1 MLTIIWMYGIIEV
14 QNQKGGLRMSA
25 PIIIDLTGK
34 RFGRLTVL
42 EMGESRYQPSGKQR
56 IFWKCKCDCGRIKE
70 IDGQSLRSG
79 GTISC
84 GCYRSEHNRE
94 SQLKPNIYDLTG
106 EYGVCY
112 FNNGGKFI
120 FDLEDYDKIKEYTWC
135 RRQGGYAGCT
145 RKENGKSKIYNAYRI
160 IMNIDDSRLEVDH
173 INGDKWDNRKCNLRI
188 VTHADNMKNKKLDKR
203 NKSGYTGVKETKAGT
218 WNAQIYCNGK
228 YINLGTYKA
237 KEDAIKARK
246 EAEEKYFGEFTHKNQ
261 N

>member
-56 IFWKCKCDCGRIKE
+56 IFWKCKCDCGKIKE
-70 IDGQSLRSG
+70 IEGQSLRSG
-79 GTISC
+79 RTTSC
-84 GCYRSEHNRE
+84 GCYRKEHNRE
-94 SQLKPNIYDLTG
+94 SQLKTNVYDLTG
-106 EYGVCY
+106 EYGICY

-120 FDLEDYDKIKEYTWC
+120 FDLEDYDKIKGFTWS
-135 RRQGGYAGCT
+135 RRNEGYASSMK
-145 RKENGKSKIYNAYRI
+145 RIDGKLKIYNAYRL
-160 IMNIDDSRLEVDH
+160 IMNVEDPKLEVDH

-188 VTHADNMKNKKLDKR
+188 VTHANNMKNRKLSSR
-203 NKSGYTGVKETKAGT
+203 NKSGYTGVR
-218 WNAQIYCNGK
+218 QIKNGKWTASIRCNGND
-228 YINLGTYKA
+228 IWLGSYKT

-246 EAEEKYFGEFTHKNQ
+246 EAEEKYFGEFAHKNQ